1 MTMNSCL
8 KFMLLA
14 SALSHYLFIL
24 SSAQSCNAYLFSNH
38 NTYRACSDLG
48 VLNSFLHW
56 NYHQT
61 TGTVEIAYRHASME
75 SAKRWVAWAVNPTR
89 KGMVGSQALVA
100 QQTSKADGL
109 IRAYTTPVT
118 TYSTRLEE
126 GSLSFEV
133 QKISAEFANNEMI
146 IYATFVL
153 PKNVTTVNHVW
164 QDGPVNEDY
173 SLGMHALTSE
183 NLRSMA
189 TLDFLSGQ
197 IVATKEEYGGSTL
210 LFKKIH
216 GGLNMVSWGIL
227 MPIGVMTAR
236 YMKVFTDPTWF
247 YAHIICQSAAY
258 TFGIAGA
265 VTGLYLGEKS
275 QGIQFDAHR
284 YIGITLL
291 VLGFLQVLALRLR
304 PNKNHKYRTYWNIY
318 HHGIGYSVII
328 LSIINILK
336 GLNILEVVKIWK
348 LTYIAILIF
357 FGAVIAILE
366 SWTWYIVIK
375 RRSKETPKD
384 IVTSC

>member
-1 MTMNSCL
+1 
-8 KFMLLA
+8 
-14 SALSHYLFIL
+14 
-24 SSAQSCNAYLFSNH
+24 
-38 NTYRACSDLG
+38 
-48 VLNSFLHW
+48 
-56 NYHQT
+56 
-61 TGTVEIAYRHASME
+61 ME
-75 SAKRWVAWAVNPTR
+75 SAKRWVAWAVNPTG

-100 QQTSKADGL
+100 HQTSAADGL
-109 IRAYTTPVT
+109 IRAYTAPVT

-146 IYATFVL
+146 IYATFAL
-153 PKNVTTVNHVW
+153 PKNMTTVNHVW
-164 QDGPVNEDY
+164 QGGLVNQDY

-197 IVATKEEYGGSTL
+197 IMATKEEYGGSSL

-227 MPIGVMTAR
+227 IPIGVMTAR

-247 YAHIICQSAAY
+247 YTHIICQSAAY

-265 VTGLYLGEKS
+265 VTELYLGGKS

-291 VLGFLQVLALRLR
+291 ILGFLQ
-304 PNKNHKYRTYWNIY
+304 NIY
-318 HHGIGYSVII
+318 HYEIGYSVMI

-336 GLNILEVVKIWK
+336 GLNILEAMKIWK

-357 FGAVIAILE
+357 FDIFAAILE
-366 SWTWYIVIK
+366 SWTWYIVIT